1 MKDFDFEEID
11 KAVAGALASDP
22 VPTQTSV
29 SDNTQSVDTVDAPK
43 SEVVETPQPVRE
55 TIVEPEKPAIVQTPR
70 TAPAARRS
78 SGRFM
83 DVVHPSSDM
92 RGRTTFTPPA
102 PQTAAP
108 VEEPVREEPKETP
121 ESILAAQEDE
131 LEAWAKPLESP
142 FLPGARVEKRPLG
155 GIPSSIDAT
164 LEELLLD
171 EPDELRIEAPN
182 EPRLEAPDEL
192 RIEATSMPDPID
204 FAANSAVL
212 SSEKEDTG
220 LEDQPISEPVVGEI
234 TPPSVLAESSIHAEL
249 AAALA
254 EESEKDTEIIEEQP
268 VVEQVP
274 VPEVPVQE
282 TPIQQAPVAPQQ
294 EPVGPTSISQQYTE
308 QPSSAEAPGAIYDT
322 EAYHQ
327 AVVPPVVKK
336 KSGIW
341 VVLWILLLVI
351 LGAGAGVVFYLFV
364 LPLL

>member
-11 KAVAGALASDP
+11 KAVAGALATDTP
-22 VPTQTSV
+22 LTDEQTVEVPTATP
-29 SDNTQSVDTVDAPK
+29 TQAP
-43 SEVVETPQPVRE
+43 EPVRE
-55 TIVEPEKPAIVQTPR
+55 VTPEPEKPSETPR
-70 TAPAARRS
+70 IAPAARRS

-102 PQTAAP
+102 APSATASQTAP
-108 VEEPVREEPKETP
+108 TEPQKSA
-121 ESILAAQEDE
+121 ESNSSTQEDE

-142 FLPGARVEKRPLG
+142 FLPDAKVEKRPLG
-155 GIPSSIDAT
+155 GVASSIDIP
-164 LEELLLD
+164 LEDLLLD

-192 RIEATSMPDPID
+192 RLEATAMPDPID
-204 FAANSAVL
+204 FAAHSSAPAF
-212 SSEKEDTG
+212 EIEDTG
-220 LEDQPISEPVVGEI
+220 IEEQPASEPVAGEVAPI
-234 TPPSVLAESSIHAEL
+234 EELAKSSIHADLAAELEL
-249 AAALA
+249 AP
-254 EESEKDTEIIEEQP
+254 EKPTEVTFEVEPEPQSEK
-268 VVEQVP
+268 
-274 VPEVPVQE
+274 
-282 TPIQQAPVAPQQ
+282 PVAPVE
-294 EPVGPTSISQQYTE
+294 EPTGPTSITQQYTE

-327 AVVPPVVKK
+327 PVVPVVKK

-341 VVLWILLLVI
+341 VVLWILLLII

>member
-11 KAVAGALASDP
+11 KAVAGALA
-22 VPTQTSV
+22 T
-29 SDNTQSVDTVDAPK
+29 DTPLTGEQLVEEPIVTPAPAP
-43 SEVVETPQPVRE
+43 EPVRE
-55 TIVEPEKPAIVQTPR
+55 VTPESEKPSETPR
-70 TAPAARRS
+70 IAPAARRS

-102 PQTAAP
+102 APSAANQTAP
-108 VEEPVREEPKETP
+108 VEPQKPAGST
-121 ESILAAQEDE
+121 SSTQEDE

-142 FLPGARVEKRPLG
+142 FLPDAKVEKRPLG
-155 GIPSSIDAT
+155 GVASSIDIP
-164 LEELLLD
+164 LEDLLLD

-192 RIEATSMPDPID
+192 RLEATAMPDPID
-204 FAANSAVL
+204 FAAHSSAPAF
-212 SSEKEDTG
+212 EIEDTG
-220 LEDQPISEPVVGEI
+220 IEEQPASEPVAGEVAPI
-234 TPPSVLAESSIHAEL
+234 EELAKSSIHADL
-249 AAALA
+249 AAELESA
-254 EESEKDTEIIEEQP
+254 SEKPAEVTPEVEPETQPEQP
-268 VVEQVP
+268 V
-274 VPEVPVQE
+274 
-282 TPIQQAPVAPQQ
+282 APVE
-294 EPVGPTSISQQYTE
+294 EPTGPTSITQQYTE

-327 AVVPPVVKK
+327 PVVPVVKK

-341 VVLWILLLVI
+341 VVLWILLLII